1 MATPCAKCGNL
12 LEDTAKFCGG
22 CGAVVEPKAGPAP
35 QERPASAARTMLG
48 FQAIPAPPATVPIVP
63 PAPSDTT
70 PMQPL
75 PEAAPSAA
83 TMLGIPS
90 PLGGAQAAAPPVAP
104 HAPAPAAPGPATAK
118 TMIGVAAPGIAPVQ
132 PAPLPALTP
141 QPAPSGSKT
150 MLGVAAPGIAPV
162 RSASVAA
169 ATPIALPPIVPAPAP
184 LVDEPLPPPPPKV
197 SKKGVP
203 IVAVV
208 AILALVLAVG
218 GSLIALFMRSTP
230 IVASPQLSAD
240 GKEQLRLTCESC
252 RDGWTVRWDDRTATF
267 ANGEA
272 NLDTPRPLAVGENDV
287 TLVLDKG
294 GSTREVR
301 LAVDVDFRVQ
311 PVLDELGAP
320 KPQLKIA
327 VQIQRGDSVTVDGA
341 PLAVE
346 DKGAG
351 AGQALWTS
359 DLGALALGPSDE
371 TKTLERTVPYVVTV
385 DGKPKSG
392 TVSFRVPIAP
402 LRVDAPGA
410 SAVVEGGSLVVTGR
424 AAKGARVQVGAVPAE
439 VHPDGTFEAKADVPP
454 GESEVLVTS
463 AYVKGDA
470 PALATRT
477 IKIAVK
483 RVEKLEAEASAFEKA
498 HPLGWDALA
507 GKLADNVGQPM
518 VVTGSVLEART
529 ANRQTILVVDVDRGC
544 AKGPCIA
551 RVIYGGDTAFA
562 RGDYVRAFGRI
573 TRPVQTSDG
582 KAVPEVEA
590 AFALKGRRT

>member
-141 QPAPSGSKT
+141 QPAPSGSKTMLGVAAPGIAPLSAISAAPPVMDGPSGSKT

-359 DLGALALGPSDE
+359 DLGALALGTQRRDE
-371 TKTLERTVPYVVTV
+371 DARADGALRRHGGRQAEERH
-385 DGKPKSG
+385 
-392 TVSFRVPIAP
+392 RVFSRADRTAP
-402 LRVDAPGA
+402 RRRAGRLRGRRGGLARRDREGGEGRAGAGGRRARGGA
-410 SAVVEGGSLVVTGR
+410 SGR
-424 AAKGARVQVGAVPAE
+424 
-439 VHPDGTFEAKADVPP
+439 HP
-454 GESEVLVTS
+454 S
-463 AYVKGDA
+463 
-470 PALATRT
+470 R
-477 IKIAVK
+477 
-483 RVEKLEAEASAFEKA
+483 R
-498 HPLGWDALA
+498 
-507 GKLADNVGQPM
+507 
-518 VVTGSVLEART
+518 
-529 ANRQTILVVDVDRGC
+529 
-544 AKGPCIA
+544 
-551 RVIYGGDTAFA
+551 
-562 RGDYVRAFGRI
+562 
-573 TRPVQTSDG
+573 
-582 KAVPEVEA
+582 
-590 AFALKGRRT
+590 RRTCPRARARCS